1 MRSWSTAAPA
11 SLPSPSGESSAVL
24 SLEIHWIAPRRSLR
38 RSGVSGILALAAA
51 FNGWRLACF
60 EVACVWALDLFRS
73 HMKRSILWCRVH
85 NLQSPHTHTHTRLL
99 LSVWVQTSKT
109 VLPLPAWVNTAKSGF
124 NRPSIQNFHEH
135 QKEGEGKRAK

>member
-51 FNGWRLACF
+51 FNGWR
-60 EVACVWALDLFRS
+60 ALKLLVFGLLTYSDL
-73 HMKRSILWCRVH
+73 
-85 NLQSPHTHTHTRLL
+85 T
-99 LSVWVQTSKT
+99 
-109 VLPLPAWVNTAKSGF
+109 
-124 NRPSIQNFHEH
+124 
-135 QKEGEGKRAK
+135 